1 LTSARTR
8 HWQLQEPFPVP
19 TMNVREGVSEKWQAG
34 PVSNHLPRLEAEGR
48 PPYMGRLRRHARPQ
62 AERVVSRLDK
72 LRLRHILLV
81 AFLLRAVIA
90 ARVLASG
97 DEYLAPDSSSYRDA
111 AAAFSATFINT
122 EANDSLALRRTPGY
136 PAFLWFADALGA
148 PVVAALV
155 AQVLAGVLSVAIIY
169 YVGLEVTGHT
179 GGASAAL
186 LLSLSPAHIV
196 FSSYLLTE
204 CIFLLFLTG
213 GLACL
218 HAGWSRPNWPLTSL
232 GSGLLGLSA
241 LIRPASLYL
250 AVVFILFAS
259 AAWALRAGP
268 RWAAAAIFLPGAL
281 AVGGWYVHNYN
292 AYGAWTFTSISS
304 INLLEYRAAPALA
317 NHAGISV
324 YEAKEKLRQLTS
336 QEADG
341 DLNAANVARDRS
353 AVAVRSLQ
361 NTPREAAVNTVEG
374 AVRLLFSPV
383 REAVYGFGY
392 NDEDALATAAVIVLC
407 GLNVLWL
414 LALYALAAL
423 SVRPLWARH
432 DRVVTVCALVII
444 TYFVAVS
451 AGPEARDPRLRL
463 PILPAITLLAGVAIA
478 TRCPSIPEHA

>member
-1 LTSARTR
+1 MVT
-8 HWQLQEPFPVP
+8 QL
-19 TMNVREGVSEKWQAG
+19 G
-34 PVSNHLPRLEAEGR
+34 
-48 PPYMGRLRRHARPQ
+48 
-62 AERVVSRLDK
+62 K

-81 AFLLRAVIA
+81 AFLLRALIA

-111 AAAFSATFINT
+111 AATFTATFINT
-122 EANDSLALRRTPGY
+122 EAIDSLALRRTPGY
-136 PAFLWFADALGA
+136 PAFLWFAEALGA

-155 AQVLAGVLSVAIIY
+155 LQVLAGVLTVAIVY
-169 YVGLEVTGHT
+169 YVGFGVTGHI

-218 HAGWSRPNWPLTSL
+218 HTGWFRRNWSVVSL

-241 LIRPASLYL
+241 LTRPAALYL
-250 AVVFILFAS
+250 AVAFILFAS
-259 AAWALRAGP
+259 AAWALRGP
-268 RWAAAAIFLPGAL
+268 RWAAAAILLPGVL

-292 AYGAWTFTSISS
+292 AYDAWTFTSISS

-317 NHAGISV
+317 NQADISV
-324 YEAKEKLRQLTS
+324 YEAKERLRQLTS
-336 QEADG
+336 EEADG
-341 DLNAANVARDRS
+341 DLNAANVARDRI

-361 NTPREAAVNTVEG
+361 KTPREAAVNTVDG

-392 NDEDALATAAVIVLC
+392 NDEEVLATPAVIALS

-414 LALYALAAL
+414 LTLYALAAL
-423 SVRPLWARH
+423 SVRRLWARH
-432 DRVVTVCALVII
+432 DRLVAVGALVVI

-463 PILPAITLLAGVAIA
+463 PILPAVTLLAGVAIA